1 MPNLDS
7 ACRRFL
13 LGIFVVS
20 GFTGLIYESI
30 WSHYLKLFLGHAAY
44 AQTLVLAI
52 FMGGMALGAW
62 LVARYCA
69 RLRRLLWGYL
79 LVEAL
84 IGVCGVLFHR
94 LFVAATDVSFA
105 TVIPALPAGL
115 AINLYK
121 WSLAA
126 LLVLPQSVL
135 LGMTF
140 PLISGGIIRRWP
152 ERPGETLSILYFT
165 NSLGGALGVL
175 VSGFVLIGLVG
186 LPGTI
191 LTAGLL
197 NFALALAVWLVVRRQ
212 TEPPSPVAAAPA
224 RDAAHPFIEPVARW
238 FVTAAFLTGA
248 ASFMYELGWIRM
260 LSLVLGSSTHSFELM
275 LSAFIFGLAF
285 GGLYVRGRI
294 ERLADPER
302 YLGTIMLTMGVLAAL
317 TVPSGNLMYDLMEW
331 SLRAFARTAGGYV
344 AFNALSQTIAMLIM
358 LPVTFCAGM
367 TLPVFTHA
375 LMRRGSGEKA
385 IGTVYCAN
393 TLGAIAGVL
402 LTVHVLMPLIGV
414 KGVILTGAAIH
425 IALGMS
431 RLTPRGWRQP
441 ATAFAMAVSVAA
453 FTLTAIF
460 GGLDPQRVA
469 SGVFR
474 TGRARWPADYKVS
487 YLRDGKTAT
496 VTLREHAGVVTIST
510 NGKPDAGIQMGPGEA
525 SPDEPTTVLLAA
537 IPLSLHP
544 GATRVANI
552 GFGSGIT
559 AHTLL
564 TSPELRHLDTIEIEP
579 AMVDAA
585 RRGFGTRIHNVFED
599 SRSHVVYEDAKTFF
613 AASHEPYDLIVSEP
627 SNPWVSGVASLFS
640 DEFYGRMAQYLRP
653 DGYLVQWV
661 QIYETDVGVVASV
674 LKALSRHFGA
684 YAIYNLN
691 DVDILIVATRAAALP
706 PPSPQLLQWPGM
718 RAELER
724 VGVQSLTDLQS
735 RWIGDNRTLGPF
747 FNVQP
752 VPANSDFFPFVD
764 LNAPRQRFLGANAL
778 ELARLTLLSIP
789 VQDLL
794 RADSPSGPTL
804 APSNHS
810 TLARHQQVR
819 RALALRRALEGAR
832 LDDLD
837 ILSAAAIVVLR
848 TEAAQCDDPHVQEAW
863 KIAARNIGT
872 LTASYLNP
880 VELADVWSSVRA
892 TPCYREVSGPHKV
905 WADLLASVAARDAA
919 QIATIGARLLESTSS
934 LSRDERTY
942 LTTVVA
948 TAYVRLGQLPQAR
961 ELLTTQWDQLDHGGE
976 LALSLNELLALAQA
990 GDHPALADSRPTGP
1004 GAHGT

>member
-1 MPNLDS
+1 MLNLDRIG
-7 ACRRFL
+7 RRFL

-62 LVARYCA
+62 LVSRYCVQ
-69 RLRRLLWGYL
+69 LRQLLWGYL

-84 IGVCGVLFHR
+84 IGVLGILFHR
-94 LFVAATDVSFA
+94 VFVASTDFSFA

-152 ERPGETLSILYFT
+152 ERPGETLATLYFT

-186 LPGTI
+186 LPGTT

-197 NFALALAVWLVVRRQ
+197 NVALALAVWLVVRGQ
-212 TEPPSPVAAAPA
+212 AEPPTPAAAAPA
-224 RDAAHPFIEPVARW
+224 QAAAGPFIDPIARW
-238 FVTAAFLTGA
+238 FVIAAFLTGA
-248 ASFMYELGWIRM
+248 ATFMYELGWIRM

-285 GGLYVRGRI
+285 GGLYVRKRI

-302 YLGTIMLTMGVLAAL
+302 YLGTIMLTMGALAAL
-317 TVPSGNLMYDLMEW
+317 TVPAGNLMYDLMAW
-331 SLRAFARTAGGYV
+331 SLQAFARTASGYV
-344 AFNALSQTIAMLIM
+344 VFNALSQTIAMLIM
-358 LPVTFCAGM
+358 LPATFCAGM
-367 TLPVFTHA
+367 TLPVLTHA

-385 IGTVYCAN
+385 IGTIYSAN

-402 LTVHVLMPLIGV
+402 LTVHVLMPLIGI
-414 KGVILTGAAIH
+414 KGVILTGAGIH
-425 IALGMS
+425 VALGLS
-431 RLTPRGWRQP
+431 RLIAPGSRQP
-441 ATAFAMAVSVAA
+441 ASGLALATGVGAFA
-453 FTLTAIF
+453 LTAVF
-460 GGLDPQRVA
+460 GELDPQRVA
-469 SGVFR
+469 AGVFR
-474 TGRARWPADYKVS
+474 TGLARMPPGYKVT

-496 VTLREHAGVVTIST
+496 IILHEHAGVVTIAT
-510 NGKPDAGIQMGPGEA
+510 NGKPDAGVRMGPGEA
-525 SPDEPTTVLLAA
+525 SPDESTMVLAAA

-552 GFGSGIT
+552 GFGSGLT
-559 AHTLL
+559 THTLL
-564 TSPELRHLDTIEIEP
+564 TSTELQHLDTIEIEP
-579 AMVDAA
+579 AMVEAA
-585 RRGFGTRIHNVFED
+585 RQGFGARIHNVFED
-599 SRSHVVYEDAKTFF
+599 PRSHVVYEDAKTFF

-640 DEFYGRMAQYLRP
+640 DEFYGRMVHYLRP
-653 DGYLVQWV
+653 DGYFVQWV
-661 QIYETDVGVVASV
+661 QIYETDVSVVSSV

-691 DVDILIVATRAAALP
+691 DVDILIVAKRTAALP
-706 PPSPQLLQWPGM
+706 TPSSELFKWPGM

-747 FNVQP
+747 FNAQP

-764 LNAPRQRFLGANAL
+764 LNASRLRFLGVDAL
-778 ELARLTLLSIP
+778 ELSRLTMLSIP

-794 RADSPSGPTL
+794 GADAPSGPTL
-804 APSNHS
+804 EPSHRS
-810 TLARHQQVR
+810 ILARHQQVR
-819 RALALRRALEGAR
+819 RALALRRALAGAR

-837 ILSAAAIVVLR
+837 MFSAAAIVVLR
-848 TEAAQCDDPHVQEAW
+848 TEGAQCDDPHVQEAW
-863 KIAARNIGT
+863 KVAARNVGT
-872 LTASYLNP
+872 LTASYLSP
-880 VELADVWSSVRA
+880 VELTDVWRSIRA
-892 TPCYREVSGPHKV
+892 TPCYRAVSGPHKV
-905 WADLLASVAARDAA
+905 WADLLAAVAARDAA
-919 QIATIGARLLESTSS
+919 QIVTIGARLLETPSS
-934 LSRDERTY
+934 ISKDERTY

-948 TAYVRLGQLPQAR
+948 TAYVRLGQPTQAR
-961 ELLTTQWDQLDHGGE
+961 ELLTAQWDQLDHGGE
-976 LALSLNELLALAQA
+976 LALSLNELLALALA
-990 GDHPALADSRPTGP
+990 GDHPALADRQVTGTS
-1004 GAHGT
+1004 AHGT